1 MIGSILNLVF
11 FGVVAITTVAAF
23 FGVGFLLLVEEM
35 PASRMRTHE
44 AKPTPTEQTAP
55 PHDATPSPAEQIAPP
70 HDATPSPAEQ
80 IAPPHDA
87 TPSPAEQ
94 TAPPHDATPSPAE
107 QTAPPHDATPN
118 YSASSAALALP
129 VSPRPFATHDQPA
142 VHKGIAFDAR
152 LRFLRQQQALIEL
165 EMTEPNLSA
174 EERRKLERQKAYW
187 GRAIERML
195 DSP

>member
-44 AKPTPTEQTAP
+44 AKPTPTEQIAP

-87 TPSPAEQ
+87 TP
-94 TAPPHDATPSPAE
+94 
-107 QTAPPHDATPN
+107 N

-129 VSPRPFATHDQPA
+129 VSPRPFAAHDQPA

-165 EMTEPNLSA
+165 ELTEPNLSA